1 MGVFA
6 PVLNGGSLRP
16 KWSDG
21 PMAGESNVRQSP
33 RHGERTRNRQRIRP
47 RRTPEPCAGYRV
59 EAAEVIAVAEQ
70 APVPAHALAGLAG
83 PVAHGGRVQG
93 VPHAGRPPQPLV
105 LIVSDGATVRF
116 VSLRRVAAVLP
127 LEQSIVLRPRQ
138 VPSVS
143 FARAAPGRK
152 AA

>member
-1 MGVFA
+1 M
-6 PVLNGGSLRP
+6 LGSLLGMVSELETGRGSVLDAHL
-16 KWSDG
+16 KH
-21 PMAGESNVRQSP
+21 AV
-33 RHGERTRNRQRIRP
+33 
-47 RRTPEPCAGYRV
+47 GYRV
-59 EAAEVIAVAEQ
+59 D
-70 APVPAHALAGLAG
+70 APEGHLGL
-83 PVAHGGRVQG
+83 VQR

-105 LIVSDGATVRF
+105 LVVSDGATVRF

-143 FARAAPGRK
+143 LARAAPGWK